1 MASPAPQFSGVYVAA
16 VTPHRREGY
25 EADFAAMLE
34 LVDFLAKAGVQGI
47 CLLGSTGEFLNF
59 KVADRARLVHLAV
72 KRSRVPI
79 VAGVSHSTLDGA
91 LELAFEAISSNAAG
105 LLLMP
110 PYFFRYTQPQI
121 KEFYLR
127 FAAEIGTQLPIL
139 LYNIPVFTSPIA
151 IETARELLLTGKFA
165 GIKDSSGDFEY
176 ASELLKVRELQPF
189 SVLVGN
195 DRIFTRARQA
205 GADGVVSGVAC
216 AIPELIVALDRAI
229 GRNAS
234 DAVEALEARLRE
246 FIDWIDRFPTPVGVK
261 IATSARGMKAGPLA
275 VPLPKE
281 ESEKLKEFEN
291 WFKSWV
297 VSVKNTAAR
306 AGA

>member
-1 MASPAPQFSGVYVAA
+1 MSSPAPQFSGVYVAA
-16 VTPHRREGY
+16 ITPHRREGY
-25 EADFAAMLE
+25 EADFGAMLE

-91 LELAFEAISSNAAG
+91 LELAFEAISSHAAG
-105 LLLMP
+105 LLVMP
-110 PYFFRYTQPQI
+110 PYFFRYSQPQI

-127 FAAEIGTQLPIL
+127 FAAEIGNQLPIL
-139 LYNIPVFTSPIA
+139 LYNIPAFTSPIA
-151 IETARELLLTGKFA
+151 IETASELLLTGKFA
-165 GIKDSSGDFEY
+165 GIKDSSGEFEY
-176 ASELLKVRELQPF
+176 TAELLKIRERQPF

-195 DRIFTRARQA
+195 DKVFTRARQA

-216 AIPELIVALDRAI
+216 AIPELIVALDNAI
-229 GRNAS
+229 GRNAP
-234 DAVEALEARLRE
+234 DAIAALEARLCE
-246 FIDWIDRFPTPVGVK
+246 FIEWIDRFPTPVAVK
-261 IATSARGMKAGPLA
+261 VATSARGFKAGPLA

-281 ESEKLKEFEN
+281 DAERLKEYEN
-291 WFKSWV
+291 WFRSWV
-297 VSVKNTAAR
+297 VTVKNSAMR
-306 AGA
+306 VGA